1 MKSSAFFSSF
11 TKSFLVLVASAL
23 LAASPARADLNSDL
37 AFTAFQNVDLNALA
51 GGKVLQERGG
61 LLDFMRAITAQSLY
75 IIDATPAQV
84 QDKLLHWN
92 PATHPE
98 LTVWIHK
105 PLPAKPTP
113 ADFAGLAS
121 LPNNSSVNY
130 LINSTF
136 KLDPANP
143 SPQLTKAEAQLISSL
158 RSQTQ
163 DKKALM
169 VNFWSQV
176 LAGRVSH
183 FLSANTAGDNY
194 VISGG
199 DIQPMAEIKSLFHT
213 NAKVY
218 KEFQPLLSQT
228 PIENSTKAVPADLY
242 YESFDIQGAATVGTG
257 ASYTST
263 NGTSIQVVDVE
274 YYVSS
279 GIYTSIELEQL
290 WPVTI
295 NGKAE
300 TLVWRDDLVS
310 TANVA
315 YLRGTERLASGMIML
330 QDVKQAIDA
339 FKSEFK

>member
-1 MKSSAFFSSF
+1 MKHLLLLV
-11 TKSFLVLVASAL
+11 TLGLFLANPL
-23 LAASPARADLNSDL
+23 RADLNSDL
-37 AFTAFQNVDLNALA
+37 AFTAFSNVDVNALA

-98 LTVWIHK
+98 LTVWLHK
-105 PLPAKPTP
+105 SLPAKPTP
-113 ADFAGLAS
+113 ADFAGLQN
-121 LPNNSSVNY
+121 LPDNSSVAY
-130 LINSTF
+130 LINATA

-143 SPQLTKAEAQLISSL
+143 SLQLTKGEAQLITAL
-158 RSQTQ
+158 RSQTP
-163 DKKALM
+163 DKKALAIR
-169 VNFWSQV
+169 FWSQV
-176 LAGRVSH
+176 LAGRTDH
-183 FLSANTAGDNY
+183 FLNANTAIDNY

-199 DIQPMAEIKSLFHT
+199 DIQPMSEIKSLFHT
-213 NAKVY
+213 NPKVY
-218 KEFQPLLSQT
+218 QQFQGLLSQT
-228 PIENSTKAVPADLY
+228 PVESSTKATPADLY
-242 YESFDIQGAATVGTG
+242 YESFDIQGAAALGTG
-257 ASYTST
+257 VTYQSA
-263 NGTSIQVVDVE
+263 NGNSIQSIDIE
-274 YYVSS
+274 YYVCS

-295 NGKAE
+295 NGKTE

-310 TANVA
+310 TYNVA

-339 FKSEFK
+339 FRSEFK